1 MSHYFTN
8 DYVKSEEKEINIIV
22 KNTKLTLLTDNG
34 IFSKHGL
41 DFGTRT
47 LLESLNLS
55 ELKGDI
61 LDFGCGYGPIGI
73 YLKKTTNANIDMLDI
88 NKRALNLA
96 RKNAKKNEVNV
107 NIFESDLY
115 QNVTKKYDYI
125 ICVPMYI
132 KKKKKRG
139 YDQAELIAEELS
151 KLCNIPIEKGNLIR
165 TKNTLAQ
172 SKVSFE
178 DRAKNVKGVFK
189 VLNPDKIK
197 NKNILLIDDIYTTGN
212 TINYCGKALKQAGAN
227 NICYFT
233 LAKVIYKQNLDID

>member
-107 NIFESDLY
+107 NIIESDLY

-125 ICVPMYI
+125 ITNPPVRVGKQILYQI
-132 KKKKKRG
+132 LFEAAKYLKENGK
-139 YDQAELIAEELS
+139 LIFVINKNQGAKSVARDLS
-151 KLCNIPIEKGNLIR
+151 EKYEVEII
-165 TKNTLAQ
+165 TKNKGFYII
-172 SKVSFE
+172 S
-178 DRAKNVKGVFK
+178 AKKH
-189 VLNPDKIK
+189 
-197 NKNILLIDDIYTTGN
+197 
-212 TINYCGKALKQAGAN
+212 
-227 NICYFT
+227 
-233 LAKVIYKQNLDID
+233 